1 MRIRFNI
8 NPTGDVELAI
18 ISLINGYPDGLK
30 SELVRRLIV
39 TGFNYH
45 SLDADIL
52 DGINIHHVDGV
63 SGIMCKFNISENAPL
78 HDPALKAFNKA
89 KSLNSLVKP
98 LYLNKLLKSGYLF
111 EVGELTGS
119 LSKSNTSRAAITSS
133 DKENVNEISSAPS
146 VEQHSIKTE
155 IVAKPSVIENPGLS
169 LKNNPGL
176 KNSLKNLAN

>member
-18 ISLINGYPDGLK
+18 IALINGYPDGLR

-45 SLDADIL
+45 YLDEDIL
-52 DGINIHHVDGV
+52 DGINIHHFDSV
-63 SGIMCKFNISENAPL
+63 SGSICKFNISQNVPL
-78 HDPALKAFNKA
+78 HDPVFKAFNKA

-111 EVGELTGS
+111 EIGQLKSSINRSEDCIAEKEPLNGVGKE
-119 LSKSNTSRAAITSS
+119 SS
-133 DKENVNEISSAPS
+133 TEQNLIKREAVVQSS
-146 VEQHSIKTE
+146 VI
-155 IVAKPSVIENPGLS
+155 AKPSLS
-169 LKNNPGL
+169 LKDNPGL
-176 KNSLKNLAN
+176 KNSLKNLAS